1 MAAVTAQL
9 VKQLRDATGAGMMD
23 CKKALTATEGDMEKA
38 VDYLKGRYG
47 SMRDDL
53 KESVGYTCNFI
64 VPNIKRMT
72 YELEHMM
79 EGTDAAGNACRV
91 FVENQGTWEDGF
103 IPRIVTDSP
112 LLADWETAR
121 LSATVEGIEGGVLI
135 RIRG

>member
-1 MAAVTAQL
+1 MENEILMEIRVRCLEALAVEGGIGKIVMIPFTAE
-9 VKQLRDATGAGMMD
+9 AEGPYFTGKVIGPGVD
-23 CKKALTATEGDMEKA
+23 TQKIGKDGKALLSA
-38 VDYLKGRYG
+38 RY
-47 SMRDDL
+47 
-53 KESVGYTCNFI
+53 
-64 VPNIKRMT
+64 
-72 YELEHMM
+72 MM

-135 RIRG
+135 RIRKA